1 MSDIILRIA
10 LLNKDGEIMDS
21 GNLPPDQSLE
31 HQTNFKFLKEVG
43 DYTIIRLLGIGG
55 MGEVFLAEQ
64 KSLKRLVALK
74 ILLPALTNNRR
85 CLERFFKEVQTLA
98 KIEHPGI
105 VRAFEA
111 GAEGN
116 ICYFSMMFVEG
127 GDLRQTIARKE
138 KLDEPDA
145 LAIAVDIA
153 SSLNYAW
160 QKYKLIHRDIKPA
173 NIIIAMDNSAKIL
186 DLGISKLINENQ
198 EEDMTMHGVMVGS
211 PHYISPEQAKAEKV
225 DFHTDMYALGA
236 TLFHMLAGEPP
247 YDADSALAIVSKH
260 ISEPVPDVRKIN
272 SAVSEDTGL
281 LISRLMAKNALER
294 FPDWTSVIKEIKR
307 IQENLQGINCQKLK
321 SKFLFS
327 SNMRRKLRLIA
338 TLTIAI
344 AGLACLIRYSIN
356 EAKYRQQSVAW
367 TAALN
372 FGKNAKPEQY
382 DLAIARLENVLKNA
396 PQAYAA
402 SARNILDR
410 IYGNITLEKR
420 SKEALKVDEEL
431 KNLRLQSYELEKQ
444 ENFKEAIK
452 LWSFY
457 DINSP
462 FRGNK
467 KFSQE
472 VARTIAYLKDEL
484 KKQEIRQL
492 E

>member
-1 MSDIILRIA
+1 
-10 LLNKDGEIMDS
+10 MDS
-21 GNLPPDQSLE
+21 RNLPQDPSLDS
-31 HQTNFKFLKEVG
+31 QTNFKFLKEVG

-85 CLERFFKEVQTLA
+85 CLERFFQEVRTLA

-111 GAEGN
+111 GAEGD

-127 GDLRQTIARKE
+127 EDLRQTITRKE
-138 KLDEPDA
+138 KLDELNA
-145 LAIAVDIA
+145 LEISVNVA
-153 SSLNYAW
+153 SSLDYAW
-160 QKYKLIHRDIKPA
+160 RKYKLIHRDIKPA
-173 NIIIAMDNSAKIL
+173 NIILARDGSAKIL
-186 DLGISKLINENQ
+186 DLGISKIVNENQ
-198 EEDMTMHGVMVGS
+198 EEDLTMRGIMVGS

-247 YDADSALAIVSKH
+247 YDADSAMAIVSKH

-272 SAVSEDTGL
+272 PAVSEDTVL
-281 LISRLMAKNALER
+281 LISRLMAKNARER
-294 FPDWTSVIKEIKR
+294 FPDWSSAIKEIKR
-307 IQENLQGINCQKLK
+307 IQENLQGTTGQKPK
-321 SKFLFS
+321 SKFIFS

-338 TLTIAI
+338 ALAIAL
-344 AGLACLIRYSIN
+344 AGLACLMRYSIN
-356 EAKYRQQSVAW
+356 ESKHRQQTVAW
-367 TAALN
+367 AAALN

-382 DLAIARLENVLKNA
+382 DQAIARLENIIKNA
-396 PQAYAA
+396 PQAYAT

-410 IYGNITLEKR
+410 IYGNIAMEKR
-420 SKEALKVDEEL
+420 SKEALNVDDEL
-431 KNLRLQSYELEKQ
+431 KNLRLRSYELEKQ
-444 ENFKEAIK
+444 EKFKDAVK
-452 LWSFY
+452 LWIFY
-457 DINSP
+457 ETNSP